1 MSLLIEAE
9 ELVARIG
16 RPGLVIL
23 DATSV
28 LPGQSFDPDE
38 NFRARRIVGARRFDI
53 ECFSDPDTTLP
64 HMVPGQGRFG
74 RLFGALGVETSSE
87 VVFYDQT
94 GVASACRGWWLAD
107 LFGHANIRVLN
118 GGLPAWSRVD
128 GPVESGP
135 AAAPVSKTYHAR
147 PRYTRLKGLGDVL
160 SLLGTSDAVIL
171 DARSKARFA
180 GTAKE
185 PRPGVRSGHI
195 PGSRNVPFGELLD
208 AENRFLSAP
217 DIRARLEQE
226 GVDGGRPVITTCGSG
241 LTACVLAAAL
251 VVAGFP
257 RGAVYDGSWAEWG
270 SLPDLPIATL

>member
-1 MSLLIEAE
+1 MLIEAE

-16 RPGLVIL
+16 RPSLVIL

-53 ECFSDPDTTLP
+53 ECFSDPDTTLT

-135 AAAPVSKTYHAR
+135 AAAPVSKTYYAS

-208 AENRFLSAP
+208 AENRFLPVP